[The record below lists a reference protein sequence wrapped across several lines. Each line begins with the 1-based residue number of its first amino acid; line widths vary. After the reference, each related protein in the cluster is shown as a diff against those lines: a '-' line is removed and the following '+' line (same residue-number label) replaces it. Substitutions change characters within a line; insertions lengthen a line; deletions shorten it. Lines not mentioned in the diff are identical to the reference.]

1 MFIVC
6 EKTYID
12 RLGKLIDDETNLYDT
27 DNIYRVQ
34 EFLKKQNV
42 EVTKRTIYNAIK
54 TKKLIKNRYS
64 VYKIS
69 VK

>member
-64 VYKIS
+64 IYRLN